1 MGRWHSALPGG
12 VCPPLPQ
19 GQGPGLASRFPSCVR
34 VLSCCACLLWSGKK
48 NGMTSQEGE
57 DYLAFLVRALDLF
70 PALQVCDLS
79 GFSGQPGGSQVGYY
93 PHDCHYH
100 LHFIDDK

>member
-57 DYLAFLVRALDLF
+57 DYLAFLVRALDAF
-70 PALQVCDLS
+70 PCTASVRSQWVLRTAGRQPSRVLLS
-79 GFSGQPGGSQVGYY
+79 S
-93 PHDCHYH
+93 
-100 LHFIDDK
+100 